1 MTPQRFLY
9 LQFLSLHFSLTLF
22 INLFSENQT
31 QLIIQSKK
39 RRPAVSYLDK
49 LLATWALTA

>member
-1 MTPQRFLY
+1 MTPQRFHY

-39 RRPAVSYLDK
+39 RRPAVSYLYK